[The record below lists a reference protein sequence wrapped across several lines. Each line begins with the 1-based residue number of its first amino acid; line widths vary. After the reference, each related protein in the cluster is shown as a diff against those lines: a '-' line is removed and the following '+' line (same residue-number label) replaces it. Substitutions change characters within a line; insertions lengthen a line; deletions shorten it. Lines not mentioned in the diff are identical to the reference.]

1 MEPLGRAAAGR
12 KPTPRCRKTPRE
24 APGSSLRDSSGYLS
38 TVITMRARCR
48 FPDPMA
54 APSTDL
60 PIRLDREAC
69 ASGKGACG
77 IEGRSQARG
86 TTGTAAHSHTV
97 SRATCRGQRLSS
109 FSNPSRSTARR
120 RGTAGRPRR
129 GGRDPTEPPPDR
141 GTLRKRALPTSRR
154 PPRNGSRLSLGS
166 ARPRRRVYAV
176 PASASACPSRVLLSP
191 SCGRLA

>member
-1 MEPLGRAAAGR
+1 MGRAAGSR

-69 ASGKGACG
+69 ASGKGA
-77 IEGRSQARG
+77 
-86 TTGTAAHSHTV
+86 
-97 SRATCRGQRLSS
+97 
-109 FSNPSRSTARR
+109 
-120 RGTAGRPRR
+120 
-129 GGRDPTEPPPDR
+129 
-141 GTLRKRALPTSRR
+141 
-154 PPRNGSRLSLGS
+154 
-166 ARPRRRVYAV
+166 
-176 PASASACPSRVLLSP
+176 
-191 SCGRLA
+191 